1 MSEFFKLEGAY
12 IFFAFVILVIT
23 VFVATRPFMG
33 KGALKK
39 GLIWVSLFLIC
50 AIALHF
56 YITKRRMANVATA
69 FKSGKEVLCENR
81 IYTKGAN
88 FVTIKDNGEWSLKND
103 YFVSPNFTRDFFLAR
118 CIVK

>member
-1 MSEFFKLEGAY
+1 MDEFFKLEGAY
-12 IFFAFVILVIT
+12 LFFAFVILLVT
-23 VFVATRPFMG
+23 VFVATRPFMN

-39 GLIWVSLFLIC
+39 GVVSVSIFLAF

-56 YITKRRMANVATA
+56 YITKSRMENVKSAYN
-69 FKSGKEVLCENR
+69 SGKEVLCENR

-88 FVTIKDNGEWSLKND
+88 FITIKNNGEWSLNGD
-103 YFVSPNFTRDFFLAR
+103 YFTSPNYTRDFFLAR

>member
-1 MSEFFKLEGAY
+1 MNEFLTLEGAY
-12 IFFAFVILVIT
+12 LFFAFVILAVT
-23 VFVATRPFMG
+23 VFVATRPFMS

-39 GLIWVSLFLIC
+39 GLIWVSLFLAI

-56 YITKRRMANVATA
+56 YITKSRMSEVATA

-81 IYTKGAN
+81 VYRKGAN
-88 FVTIKDNGEWSLKND
+88 FITIKDNGEWSLKND
-103 YFVSPNFTRDFFLAR
+103 YFVSPNYTRDFFLAR

>member
-1 MSEFFKLEGAY
+1 MSDFLTLEGAY
-12 IFFAFVILVIT
+12 LFFAFVILAVT

-39 GLIWVSLFLIC
+39 GFTAVFIFLAL

-56 YITKRRMANVATA
+56 YITKSRMAEVATA

-81 IYTKGAN
+81 VYRKGAN
-88 FVTIKDNGEWSLKND
+88 FITIKDNGEWSLKND
-103 YFVSPNFTRDFFLAR
+103 YFVSPNYTRDFFLAR